1 MKFAPDCVACR
12 NEWMGL
18 HAQNCAM
25 VCHGVRSGPTWHD
38 HGILVRCHKTKPVGE
53 EFGKNWIKG
62 SPDIQQDNYQTL
74 GSSSCKAGLS

>member
-1 MKFAPDCVACR
+1 MDGLCARTCMRRIVLWCVMAY
-12 NEWMGL
+12 GL
-18 HAQNCAM
+18 AR
-25 VCHGVRSGPTWHD
+25 HGMTM
-38 HGILVRCHKTKPVGE
+38 GILVRCHKTKPLGE